1 MTEYVEKEEAI
12 KAIANDLPEQV
23 RYSREDAGDCIRYM
37 DAADVA
43 PVRHGRWVPVDEEED
58 AFDCSECN
66 AMVRRRHNF
75 CPNCGAKMDGGG
87 VDAGQPQFCSNPNCT
102 EVTVGDDCTKNDV
115 SGHREIHDHGQR
127 TDQ

>member
-1 MTEYVEKEEAI
+1 MSEFITRETAKCAVEAALELTPSEF
-12 KAIANDLPEQV
+12 
-23 RYSREDAGDCIRYM
+23 DAV
-37 DAADVA
+37 AAEIDRAPGAYDVA
-43 PVRHGRWVPVDEEED
+43 PVRHGRWNPDGS
-58 AFDCSECN
+58 CSRCGEYDN
-66 AMVRRRHNF
+66 KDPFGSKF

-87 VDAGQPQFCSNPNCT
+87 VDAGQPKFCSNPNCT